1 MRFGIGQPV
10 TRKED
15 PRFLTGRGRYVAD
28 IDLVRQAH
36 AVFVFS
42 PHGHALIR
50 GIDKAAAERMPGVF
64 AVLTGEDWAADG
76 LGTLDPEVMAEDM
89 GGPAGFR
96 TKRPPL
102 AQGRVRYVGE
112 RVAVV
117 IAATEAEARDAAE
130 LVSVD
135 YEALPA
141 VVRAEDA
148 VRPGAPLVHDG
159 AANNISFTMRMGNA
173 DAVDPAFARAHHV
186 TRLSL
191 YNNRLTAVT
200 MEPRGCIGDYDPGT
214 RRWTL
219 FSSTQNVHGTRQILA
234 HQILHVPESRIRV
247 VARDVGGGFGMKG
260 NVYPEEAVVLWA
272 ARRVG
277 RPVKWIPTR
286 SEALLGDYQGRDQNV
301 TAELALDA
309 DGKFLALRWTG
320 SHNAGAYIEGAG
332 IVMIVFSLKL
342 ASTVYDIPAV
352 AVTSSLVFTNTAP
365 TAPYRGAGRPE
376 AVYIIE
382 RLVDRAARE
391 MRIDPAEL
399 RKKNLIRPDAYPYET
414 RTGWVYDTGNYA
426 AALAKCQIL
435 ADWDGYAARCTR
447 SEADGKYRGRSIVY
461 YVDNTGVFNERM
473 ELRFDPSGEVT
484 IVAGTLSHGQG
495 HETTY
500 AQMVADWLGVPDD
513 KIHLAQADTDEVAIG
528 RGTYASRSMMI
539 GGSALR
545 AAADEVIERGKRF
558 AAHFMEADAADI
570 AFADG
575 AFTIAGTDRSMP
587 IGQVAQMSFIP
598 VGLPSQLGVGLQGA
612 GAFSSDMPSFPNGC
626 HICELEIDPETGE
639 VKPDRYTVVDD
650 IGTVINPLLAKGQ
663 IQGGVAQGAGQAL
676 LEDVIYDRESGQL
689 LTGTLMDYG
698 IPRADTMPAI
708 SIDFSPVPSTTN
720 PLGAKGVGE
729 GGTVASTPTVMN
741 AILDP
746 RPARRHR
753 PLHARHPRAH
763 LARDAAAPKALT
775 PVAPARA
782 HPFSQATRER
792 RPFDFAHVP
801 RGPFDRQSDF
811 PAAIWLFTLLS

>member
-28 IDLVRQAH
+28 IDLARQAH

-42 PHGHALIR
+42 PHARARLRAL
-50 GIDKAAAERMPGVF
+50 DKTAAAQTPGVL

-89 GGPAGFR
+89 GGPQGFR

-117 IAATEAEARDAAE
+117 VAATEAQARDAAE
-130 LVSVD
+130 LVSID
-135 YEALPA
+135 YEILPS

-148 VRPGAPLVHDG
+148 VRAGTPLVHDG
-159 AANNISFTMRMGNA
+159 AGNNTSFTMHIGNVE
-173 DAVDPAFARAHHV
+173 AVDTAFARADHV
-186 TRLSL
+186 TKLAL
-191 YNNRLTAVT
+191 TNNRLTAIT
-200 MEPRGCIGDYDPGT
+200 MEPRGCIGEYDPGT

-219 FSSTQNVHGTRQILA
+219 HSSTQNVHGVRQILA

-272 ARRVG
+272 AQRIG

-286 SEALLGDYQGRDQNV
+286 SEAILGDNQGRDQNV
-301 TAELALDA
+301 SAELALDPG
-309 DGKFLALRWTG
+309 GKFLALRWTG
-320 SHNAGAYIEGAG
+320 SHNVGAYIEGAG
-332 IVMIVFSLKL
+332 AIPILFSLKL

-365 TAPYRGAGRPE
+365 TVPYRGAGRPE
-376 AVYIIE
+376 AVYIME
-382 RLVDRAARE
+382 RLVDQAARE

-399 RKKNLIRPDAYPYET
+399 RRKNLIRPDAYPYET
-414 RTGWVYDTGNYA
+414 RTGWIYDTGNYA
-426 AALAKCQIL
+426 AALGKCQSL
-435 ADWDGYAARCTR
+435 ADWEGYAGRRAQ
-447 SEADGKYRGRSIVY
+447 SEAAGKLRGRSITY

-473 ELRFDPSGEVT
+473 ELRFDPSGELT
-484 IVAGTLSHGQG
+484 ILAGTLSHGQG
-495 HETTY
+495 HETSY
-500 AQMVADWLGVPDD
+500 AQMVADWLGVPEE
-513 KIHLAQADTDEVAIG
+513 KIHLKQADTDEVAIG

-545 AAADEVIERGKRF
+545 AAADEVIARGKRF

-575 AFTIAGTDRSMP
+575 AFTIAGTDRAMP
-587 IGQVAQMSFIP
+587 IGQLAQMSFIP
-598 VGLPSQLGVGLQGA
+598 VGLPSELGVGLQGA
-612 GAFSSDMPSFPNGC
+612 GAFSSDVPTFPNGC
-626 HICELEIDPETGE
+626 HICEVEIDRETGDATL
-639 VKPDRYTVVDD
+639 DRYTVVDD
-650 IGTVINPLLAKGQ
+650 IGTVINPLLARGQ

-676 LEDVIYDRESGQL
+676 SEDVVYDTDSGQL
-689 LTGTLMDYG
+689 LTGTLLDYA
-698 IPRADTMPAI
+698 IPRADTMPRVRV
-708 SIDFSPVPSTTN
+708 DFSPVPSPTN

-741 AILDP
+741 AILDALAP
-746 RPARRHR
+746 LGATDVPMPATPERIW
-753 PLHARHPRAH
+753 RA
-763 LARDAAAPKALT
+763 L
-775 PVAPARA
+775 
-782 HPFSQATRER
+782 REG
-792 RPFDFAHVP
+792 AK
-801 RGPFDRQSDF
+801 G
-811 PAAIWLFTLLS
+811 

>member
-15 PRFLTGRGRYVAD
+15 ARFLTGRGRYVAD
-28 IDLVRQAH
+28 IDFVRQAH
-36 AVFVFS
+36 AVLVFS
-42 PHGHALIR
+42 PHAHARIHA
-50 GIDKAAAERMPGVF
+50 IDKAAAERMPGVY

-89 GGPAGFR
+89 GGPKGHR

-135 YEALPA
+135 YEILPA
-141 VVRAEDA
+141 VVHAEDA
-148 VRPGAPLVHDG
+148 VRPEAPLLHDG
-159 AANNISFTMRMGNA
+159 AANNTSFTMCMGNEG
-173 DAVDPAFARAHHV
+173 AVQAAFARAHHI
-186 TRLSL
+186 TKLSL

-200 MEPRGCIGDYDPGT
+200 MEPRGCIADYDPGT
-214 RRWTL
+214 RRYTL
-219 FSSTQNVHGTRQILA
+219 YSSTQNVHGVRQTLA
-234 HQILHVPESRIRV
+234 HHILHVPESRIRV

-260 NVYPEEAVVLWA
+260 NVYPEEAIIVWA

-277 RPVKWIPTR
+277 RPVKWIPSR
-286 SEALLGDYQGRDQNV
+286 SEALLGDAQGRGQNV
-301 TAELALDA
+301 AAELALDA
-309 DGKFLALRWTG
+309 DGRFLALRWTG
-320 SHNAGAYIEGAG
+320 SHNVGAYIEGAG
-332 IVMIVFSLKL
+332 AIPILFSLKL

-352 AVTSSLVFTNTAP
+352 SVTSSLVLTNTAP
-365 TAPYRGAGRPE
+365 TVPYRGAGRPE
-376 AVYIIE
+376 AVYIME
-382 RLVDRAARE
+382 RLVGQAARE
-391 MRIDPAEL
+391 MHIDPAEL

-414 RTGWVYDTGNYA
+414 RTGWIYDTGNYSA
-426 AALAKCQIL
+426 AMAKCQAL
-435 ADWDGYAARCTR
+435 ADWEGYAERRAQ
-447 SEADGKYRGRSIVY
+447 SETAGKLRGRGIVY

-484 IVAGTLSHGQG
+484 ILAGTLSHGQG
-495 HETTY
+495 HETSY
-500 AQMVADWLGVPDD
+500 AQMVADWLGVPED
-513 KIHLAQADTDEVAIG
+513 KIHLLQADTDEVAIG

-558 AAHFMEADAADI
+558 AAHFMEANAADI

-587 IGQVAQMSFIP
+587 IGRVAQMSFIP
-598 VGLPSQLGVGLQGA
+598 VGLPSELGMGLQGA

-626 HICELEIDPETGE
+626 HICELEIDPETGAVE
-639 VKPDRYTVVDD
+639 LDRYTVVDD
-650 IGTVINPLLAKGQ
+650 CGTVINPLLAKGQ
-663 IQGGVAQGAGQAL
+663 IMGGIAQGAGQAL
-676 LEDVIYDRESGQL
+676 YEDVVYDHDSGQL

-698 IPRADTMPAI
+698 IPRADTLPLVNV
-708 SIDFSPVPSTTN
+708 DFSPVPSTTN

-741 AILDP
+741 AILDALAP
-746 RPARRHR
+746 LSVTDVPMPATPQRIWRVIR
-753 PLHARHPRAH
+753 EHA
-763 LARDAAAPKALT
+763 
-775 PVAPARA
+775 
-782 HPFSQATRER
+782 
-792 RPFDFAHVP
+792 
-801 RGPFDRQSDF
+801 
-811 PAAIWLFTLLS
+811 LS

>member
-15 PRFLTGRGRYVAD
+15 ARFLTGRGRYVAD
-28 IDLVRQAH
+28 IDLVRQAQ
-36 AVFVFS
+36 AVLVFS
-42 PHGHALIR
+42 PHAHARIR
-50 GIDKAAAERMPGVF
+50 SIDKSAAERMPGVF
-64 AVLTGEDWAADG
+64 AVLTGEDWVTNG
-76 LGTLDPEVMAEDM
+76 LGTLHPEAMAEDM
-89 GGPAGFR
+89 GGPPGFR

-102 AQGRVRYVGE
+102 AQGRVRHVGE

-117 IAATEAEARDAAE
+117 VAATEAEARDAAE

-135 YEALPA
+135 YEILPA

-148 VRPGAPLVHDG
+148 VRASAPLVHDG

-173 DAVDPAFARAHHV
+173 EAADAAFARAHHT
-186 TRLSL
+186 TRISL
-191 YNNRLTAVT
+191 RNNRLTAVT

-219 FSSTQNVHGTRQILA
+219 YSSTQNVHGVRQILA

-260 NVYPEEAVVLWA
+260 NVYPEEAIVLWA
-272 ARRVG
+272 AQLIG

-286 SEALLGDYQGRDQNV
+286 SEALLADYEARDQQV

-332 IVMIVFSLKL
+332 VVMIVFSLKL
-342 ASTVYDIPAV
+342 APTVYDIPAV
-352 AVTSSLVFTNTAP
+352 SVTSSLVFTHTAP
-365 TAPYRGAGRPE
+365 TVPYRGAGRPE
-376 AVYIIE
+376 AVYIME
-382 RLVDRAARE
+382 RLVDQAARE
-391 MRIDPAEL
+391 MKIGPAEL
-399 RKKNLIRPDAYPYET
+399 RKKNLIRAEAYPYET

-426 AALAKCQIL
+426 AALAKCQAL
-435 ADWDGYAARCTR
+435 ADWDGYAARR
-447 SEADGKYRGRSIVY
+447 AQSEAAGKLRGRSITY

-473 ELRFDPSGEVT
+473 ELRFDPSGELT

-495 HETTY
+495 HETSY
-500 AQMVADWLGVPDD
+500 AQMVADWLGMPLD
-513 KIHLAQADTDEVAIG
+513 KIHLLQADTDEIAIG

-545 AAADEVIERGKRF
+545 AAANEVIERGKRF
-558 AAHFMEADAADI
+558 AAHFMEADTADI

-598 VGLPSQLGVGLQGA
+598 VGLPSELGVGLQGA
-612 GAFSSDMPSFPNGC
+612 GAFNPDQPTFPNGC
-626 HICELEIDPETGE
+626 HICEVEIDRETGE
-639 VKPDRYTVVDD
+639 ATLDRYTVVDD
-650 IGTVINPLLAKGQ
+650 IGTVINPLLARGQ
-663 IQGGVAQGAGQAL
+663 IMGGVAQGAGQAL
-676 LEDVIYDRESGQL
+676 SEDIVYDPDSGQL

-698 IPRADTMPAI
+698 IPRADTLPRVTV
-708 SIDFSPVPSTTN
+708 DFSPVASPTN

-729 GGTVASTPTVMN
+729 GGTVAATPTVMN
-741 AILDP
+741 AILDALAP
-746 RPARRHR
+746 LGVTDVPMPATPERIWR
-753 PLHARHPRAH
+753 AMRAH
-763 LARDAAAPKALT
+763 EHA
-775 PVAPARA
+775 
-782 HPFSQATRER
+782 
-792 RPFDFAHVP
+792 
-801 RGPFDRQSDF
+801 
-811 PAAIWLFTLLS
+811 

>member
-28 IDLVRQAH
+28 IDLVRQGH

-42 PHGHALIR
+42 PHANAQIR
-50 GIDKAAAERMPGVF
+50 ATDKSAAERMPGVF
-64 AVLTGEDWAADG
+64 AVLTSEDWAADG

-117 IAATEAEARDAAE
+117 IAATEAQARDAAE
-130 LVSVD
+130 LISVD
-135 YEALPA
+135 YGVLRA

-148 VRPGAPLVHDG
+148 VRPGAALVHDG

-173 DAVDPAFARAHHV
+173 EVVDAAFARAHHV
-186 TRLSL
+186 TRLPL
-191 YNNRLTAVT
+191 HNNRLTAVT

-219 FSSTQNVHGTRQILA
+219 YSSTQNVHGARQILA

-247 VARDVGGGFGMKG
+247 IARDVGGGFGMKG
-260 NVYPEEAVVLWA
+260 NVHAEEAVVVWA

-277 RPVKWIPTR
+277 RPVKWISSR
-286 SEALLGDYQGRDQNV
+286 AEALLGDAQARDQCV

-309 DGKFLALRWTG
+309 DGGFLALRWTG
-320 SHNAGAYIEGAG
+320 SHNVGAYIEGAG
-332 IVMIVFSLKL
+332 CIPILLSLQL
-342 ASTVYDIPAV
+342 APNAYDIPAV
-352 AVTSSLVFTNTAP
+352 SVTSSLVFTNTAP
-365 TAPYRGAGRPE
+365 TVPYRGAGRPE

-382 RLVDRAARE
+382 RLVDQAARE
-391 MRIDPAEL
+391 MRIDPVEL
-399 RKKNLIRPDAYPYET
+399 RKKNLIPADALPYQT
-414 RTGWVYDTGNYA
+414 RTGWTYDTGDYP
-426 AALAKCQIL
+426 AALAKCQAL
-435 ADWDGYAARCTR
+435 ADWDGYAAWRDR
-447 SEADGKYRGRSIVY
+447 STAAGKYRGRGIVY
-461 YVDNTGVFNERM
+461 YVENTGIFNERM
-473 ELRFDPSGEVT
+473 ELRFDPSGELT

-495 HETTY
+495 HETSY
-500 AQMVADWLGVPDD
+500 AQMVSDWLGVPED
-513 KIHLAQADTDEVAIG
+513 KIHLLQADTDEVAIG

-545 AAADEVIERGKRF
+545 GAADDVIERGKRF

-598 VGLPSQLGVGLQGA
+598 MGLPTELGVGLQGA
-612 GAFSSDMPSFPNGC
+612 GAFSPGPPAFANGC
-626 HICELEIDPETGE
+626 HICEVEIDPETGE
-639 VKPDRYTVVDD
+639 ATLDRYTVVDD
-650 IGTVINPLLAKGQ
+650 IGTVINPLLARGQ

-676 LEDVIYDRESGQL
+676 IEDIVYDRDSGQL
-689 LTGTLMDYG
+689 VTGTLLDYG
-698 IPRADTMPAI
+698 IPRADTVPPVAV
-708 SIDFSPVPSTTN
+708 DFSPVPSPTN

-729 GGTVASTPTVMN
+729 GGTIAATPTVMN
-741 AILDP
+741 AILDALAP
-746 RPARRHR
+746 LGVTDVPMPATPERIW
-753 PLHARHPRAH
+753 RAM
-763 LARDAAAPKALT
+763 RKQT
-775 PVAPARA
+775 T
-782 HPFSQATRER
+782 S
-792 RPFDFAHVP
+792 
-801 RGPFDRQSDF
+801 
-811 PAAIWLFTLLS
+811 